1 MVVVVVVVPAV
12 DVNVVVVV
20 VVVAIHAVRWRAGEV
35 GAWGWL
41 MDSNTPAACMRDD
54 DECVH
59 LAPGLLHASVQ

>member
-35 GAWGWL
+35 GAWGGL
-41 MDSNTPAACMRDD
+41 MDSTPACMRDD